1 MRHVWITGA
10 GRGIGAAIALA
21 FAREGATLSLSG
33 RNLATLNL
41 QKQILE
47 QACPGVKVHVSVMDL
62 VDAASVTAAYQ
73 ANHHALGPVD
83 VLINNAGQA
92 LSQPFAKTDMTLWHQ
107 MLNVNLTGTYL
118 CIQATLPDL
127 RTPQPQRS
135 GTLVRLVGMTLEA
148 RGVMAPL
155 GACCEVVG
163 QTGHRVEAEVVGFN
177 DKVLFLMPFTEPTGV
192 GPGDMVRVLSNS
204 SLVKLGP
211 ELLGRVIDG
220 RCQPLDGKPDPGCK
234 ELLSLLGRP
243 INPMER
249 GPINKI
255 LDVGVKAINGVLTL
269 GRGQRLGLV
278 AGSGVGKSVLLGML
292 TRFTKADVVVIG
304 LIGERGREVQAF
316 IQESLGEEG
325 LAKSVVVAAPANV
338 SPVLRLKAT
347 HLTHVIAEYFRDQG
361 KDVLMLCDSLTRVAH
376 AQREIGLAIGEPP
389 TAKGYPPSVFALLPN
404 LIERG
409 GVGRHGHGSIT
420 AIYTVLAEGDDAADP
435 IVDIA
440 RASLDGQV
448 MLSRK
453 LADSAHYPAI
463 DLTGS
468 ISRLMQSLLSNEDLK
483 SANKLRRLWSI
494 YQQNVD
500 LVQVGAYENGS
511 NPELDEAIRL
521 NDRIVSFLRQD
532 MHISQDYETTRQQ
545 LRELLS
551 Q

>member
-1 MRHVWITGA
+1 MD
-10 GRGIGAAIALA
+10 
-21 FAREGATLSLSG
+21 FAQEVEQSLSG
-33 RNLATLNL
+33 
-41 QKQILE
+41 
-47 QACPGVKVHVSVMDL
+47 
-62 VDAASVTAAYQ
+62 
-73 ANHHALGPVD
+73 
-83 VLINNAGQA
+83 
-92 LSQPFAKTDMTLWHQ
+92 
-107 MLNVNLTGTYL
+107 
-118 CIQATLPDL
+118 L

-163 QTGHRVEAEVVGFN
+163 RHGHRVEAEVVGFN
-177 DKVLFLMPFTEPTGV
+177 DKVLFLMPFTEPAGV
-192 GPGDMVRVLSNS
+192 GPGDMVRVVSNS
-204 SLVKLGP
+204 SLVSLGP

-220 RCQPLDGKPDPGCK
+220 RCQPLDGKPAPVCK
-234 ELLSLLGRP
+234 DLLSLLGRP

-255 LDVGVKAINGVLTL
+255 LDVGVKAINGILTL
-269 GRGQRLGLV
+269 GRGQRLGLI

-292 TRFTKADVVVIG
+292 TRFTKADIVVIG

-325 LAKSVVVAAPANV
+325 LAKSVVIAAPANV

-389 TAKGYPPSVFALLPN
+389 TAKGYPPSVFGLLPN

-453 LADSAHYPAI
+453 RADSAHYPAI

-468 ISRLMQSLLSNEDLK
+468 ISRLMQTLLSSDDLK
-483 SANKLRRLWSI
+483 SANKLRRLWSL

-500 LVQVGAYENGS
+500 LIQVGAYEHGS

-521 NDRIVSFLRQD
+521 HDRIVNFLRQD
-532 MHISQDYETTRQQ
+532 MHISQDYEVTRAQ
-545 LRELLS
+545 LRDLLN

>member
-1 MRHVWITGA
+1 MMNF
-10 GRGIGAAIALA
+10 AADID
-21 FAREGATLSLSG
+21 
-33 RNLATLNL
+33 
-41 QKQILE
+41 
-47 QACPGVKVHVSVMDL
+47 SV
-62 VDAASVTAAYQ
+62 
-73 ANHHALGPVD
+73 
-83 VLINNAGQA
+83 
-92 LSQPFAKTDMTLWHQ
+92 
-107 MLNVNLTGTYL
+107 
-118 CIQATLPDL
+118 LPHL

-163 QTGHRVEAEVVGFN
+163 RHGHRVEAEVVGFN
-177 DKVLFLMPFTEPTGV
+177 DKILFLMPFTEPTGV
-192 GPGDMVRVLSNS
+192 GPGDMVRVISNS
-204 SLVKLGP
+204 SLVSLGP
-211 ELLGRVIDG
+211 ELLGRAIDG
-220 RCQPLDGKPDPGCK
+220 RCQPLDGKPPPECK

-269 GRGQRLGLV
+269 GRGQRLGLI

-325 LAKSVVVAAPANV
+325 LAKSVVIAAPANV

-389 TAKGYPPSVFALLPN
+389 TAKGYPPSVFGLLPN

-409 GVGRHGHGSIT
+409 GVGRHGYGSIT

-468 ISRLMQSLLSNEDLK
+468 ISRLMQSLLSSEDLK

-500 LVQVGAYENGS
+500 LVQVGAYEHGS

-521 NDRIVSFLRQD
+521 NDRIVGFLRQD
-532 MHISQDYETTRQQ
+532 MHISQDYDTTRQQ
-545 LRELLS
+545 LRELLN
-551 Q
+551 QN

>member
-1 MRHVWITGA
+1 MVDF
-10 GRGIGAAIALA
+10 AADI
-21 FAREGATLSLSG
+21 
-33 RNLATLNL
+33 
-41 QKQILE
+41 
-47 QACPGVKVHVSVMDL
+47 
-62 VDAASVTAAYQ
+62 DA
-73 ANHHALGPVD
+73 
-83 VLINNAGQA
+83 VLPQ
-92 LSQPFAKTDMTLWHQ
+92 
-107 MLNVNLTGTYL
+107 
-118 CIQATLPDL
+118 L
-127 RTPQPQRS
+127 RTPQPLRS

-163 QTGHRVEAEVVGFN
+163 RHGHRVEAEVVGFN
-177 DKVLFLMPFTEPTGV
+177 DKILFLMPFTEPAGV
-192 GPGDMVRVLSNS
+192 GPGDMVRVISNS
-204 SLVKLGP
+204 SLVSLGP

-220 RCQPLDGKPDPGCK
+220 RCQPLDRKPPPECK

-243 INPMER
+243 NNPMER

-269 GRGQRLGLV
+269 GRGQRLGLI

-325 LAKSVVVAAPANV
+325 LAKSVVIAAPANV

-347 HLTHVIAEYFRDQG
+347 HLTHVIAEYFRDKG
-361 KDVLMLCDSLTRVAH
+361 MDVLMLCDSLTRVAH

-389 TAKGYPPSVFALLPN
+389 TAKGYPPSVFGLLPN

-420 AIYTVLAEGDDAADP
+420 AIYTGLAEGDDAADP

-448 MLSRK
+448 MLSRN

-468 ISRLMQSLLSNEDLK
+468 ISRLMQSLLSSEDLK
-483 SANKLRRLWSI
+483 LANKLRRLWSI

-500 LVQVGAYENGS
+500 LVQVGAYEHGS

-521 NDRIVSFLRQD
+521 NDRIVAFLRQD
-532 MHISQDYETTRQQ
+532 MHISQDYDSTRLQ
-545 LRELLS
+545 LRELLN
-551 Q
+551 QT